1 MQTEPDPMTPPTA
14 DDLTSLLQH
23 WGSSDP
29 SAASAL
35 MDAIYD
41 ELRKRARLALR
52 RERPDH
58 TLQAT
63 ALVHEVYL
71 RLLRQTHTQWQNRN
85 HFFGIATQMMRRIM
99 LDYARR
105 NLADKR
111 GGQELRI
118 TFHEVL
124 RIPGKEDLSI
134 FEVDELLTRLAVL
147 DQRQAQI
154 VEMRV
159 FGGLTIEEIAEAMQ
173 ISIATVNRE
182 WRTARLW
189 LCRELSQSQ
198 D

>member
-1 MQTEPDPMTPPTA
+1 MQNEPDPITPTA
-14 DDLTSLLQH
+14 DDLTMLLQH
-23 WGSSDP
+23 WGTSDP
-29 SAASAL
+29 AVATAL
-35 MDAIYD
+35 MDAIYE
-41 ELRKRARLALR
+41 ELRKRARFILR
-52 RERPDH
+52 RERPEH

-71 RLLRQTHTQWQNRN
+71 RLLRQSRTQWQNRN

-124 RIPGKEDLSI
+124 RIPGTEDLSI
-134 FEVDELLTRLAVL
+134 FDVDELLTRLEAL
-147 DQRQAQI
+147 DSRQAQI

-159 FGGLTIEEIAEAMQ
+159 FGGLTVEEIAETME

-189 LCRELSQSQ
+189 LCRELSKEAS
-198 D
+198 

>member
-1 MQTEPDPMTPPTA
+1 MPEESIPAPTST
-14 DDLTSLLQH
+14 DELTMLLQH
-23 WGSSDP
+23 WSTSDP
-29 SAASAL
+29 AAATLL
-35 MDAIYD
+35 MDAIYE
-41 ELRKRARLALR
+41 ELRKRARFILR
-52 RERPDH
+52 RERPGH

-71 RLLRQTHTQWQNRN
+71 RLLRQSRTQWQNRN

-124 RIPGKEDLSI
+124 KISGTEDLSI
-134 FEVDELLTRLAVL
+134 FEVDELLSRLAAL
-147 DQRQAQI
+147 DSRQAQI

-159 FGGLTIEEIAEAMQ
+159 FGGLTVEEIAEAMEV
-173 ISIATVNRE
+173 SIATVNRE

-189 LCRELSQSQ
+189 LSRELSQESG
-198 D
+198 

>member
-1 MQTEPDPMTPPTA
+1 MSEESIPAPAST

-29 SAASAL
+29 AAATLL
-35 MDAIYD
+35 MDAIYE
-41 ELRKRARLALR
+41 ELRKRARFILR
-52 RERPDH
+52 RERPGH

-71 RLLRQTHTQWQNRN
+71 RLLRQSRTQWQNRN

-124 RIPGKEDLSI
+124 KIPGTKDLSI
-134 FEVDELLTRLAVL
+134 FEVDELLSRLAAL
-147 DQRQAQI
+147 DSRQAQI

-159 FGGLTIEEIAEAMQ
+159 FGGLTVEEIAEA
-173 ISIATVNRE
+173 IEVSIATVNRE

-189 LCRELSQSQ
+189 LSRELSQKSG
-198 D
+198 